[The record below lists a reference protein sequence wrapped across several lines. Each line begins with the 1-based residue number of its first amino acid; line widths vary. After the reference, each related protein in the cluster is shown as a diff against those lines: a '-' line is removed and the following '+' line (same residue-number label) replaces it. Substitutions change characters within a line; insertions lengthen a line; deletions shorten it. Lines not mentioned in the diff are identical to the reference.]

1 MNNKGTMLRGTIG
14 DGMVRYFAI
23 DSTNM
28 VIEAKKTHKTSY
40 TATVA
45 LGRLITAGALIGAML
60 KNDDDATT
68 ITIKGGG
75 PAGALVCTAYKSGLV
90 KGYIDNP
97 QNEIAPNEDGS
108 VDVGG
113 FIGIDGRIS
122 VLRDMGF
129 GQPYTGQCELQT
141 GEIAS
146 DLAYY
151 YMKSEQVPSLVALGV
166 SLESDGSVKKAGGI
180 ILQVMPGC
188 SDKIIN
194 ELEVRS
200 MIMSDISKQ
209 LEVMKI
215 EDFVY
220 ALFYD
225 LDIKLSESTSPFYGC
240 DCSVER
246 IQKVLLS
253 MGEAEL
259 RDLAESQENTNISCH
274 FCCKQYDFS
283 RDDIYNLIK
292 TGK

>member
-1 MNNKGTMLRGTIG
+1 MKNSGTMLRGTIG
-14 DGMVRYFAI
+14 EGMVRYFAI
-23 DSTNM
+23 DSTDM
-28 VIEAKKTHKTSY
+28 VAEAKKTHNTSY

-45 LGRLITAGALIGAML
+45 LGRLITAGALMGAML
-60 KNDDDATT
+60 KNDGDATT

-75 PAGALVCTAYKSGLV
+75 PAGALVCTAYKDGLV

-97 QNEIAPNEDGS
+97 YNEIAPNEDGS
-108 VDVGG
+108 VDVGS
-113 FIGIDGRIS
+113 FIGTDGRIS
-122 VLRDMGF
+122 VLRDMGI
-129 GQPYTGQCELQT
+129 GQPYTGQCEIQT

-151 YMKSEQVPSLVALGV
+151 YMKSEQIPSLVALGV
-166 SLESDGSVKKAGGI
+166 SLNSDGSVNRAGGI

-225 LDIKLSESTSPFYGC
+225 LDVKLSESTNPYYGC

-274 FCCKQYDFS
+274 FCCKDYNFS
-283 RDDIYNLIK
+283 KEDIYKLIE